1 MGNDGVAAIHHAG
14 VVAALIEH
22 AQIAAQHTGEVHV
35 AVHGALIRA
44 DHGKLALIKGEVRVL
59 LQQALQHLIGG
70 HCVIKAHQ
78 RHSVLHAGVM
88 SIKSDDVAHTHGLQL
103 LQGHS
108 AVQTFAHHTAMLT
121 AAVQAGHNNRHT
133 VCLAGHCLDQAL
145 QVGEVIVRRHVVL
158 VVEQLVGHTVVAGI
172 DHDEDIVAAHR
183 LLHQTLGIATLEAG
197 AVARNNEGLFVNSGS
212 LGPADQMLVDQAG
225 QFLCT
230 GAGDQPHICHA
241 GLLKERLRGNF
252 NRHSHNSL
260 LLFTIR
266 IMHTRAHIW
275 FYFITFRRFCHIN
288 LFHVRIFCALHSCFS
303 FFSKRMCVFDKKTA
317 DSLPFRK
324 FRPIFV
330 EK

>member
-1 MGNDGVAAIHHAG
+1 
-14 VVAALIEH
+14 
-22 AQIAAQHTGEVHV
+22 
-35 AVHGALIRA
+35 
-44 DHGKLALIKGEVRVL
+44 
-59 LQQALQHLIGG
+59 
-70 HCVIKAHQ
+70 
-78 RHSVLHAGVM
+78 M
-88 SIKSDDVAHTHGLQL
+88 SIKGDDVAHTHGLQL

-158 VVEQLVGHTVVAGI
+158 VVEQLVGHTVIAGI

-303 FFSKRMCVFDKKTA
+303 FFSKRMGVFYKKHTFPLLWSQPPRA
-317 DSLPFRK
+317 KGAAAQKCGSAFWMSVSQYRGFMRSCSAARSAVFPACTT
-324 FRPIFV
+324 
-330 EK
+330 